1 MGHAWVGHAW
11 VAAAELS
18 PTHFL
23 AYLLPSVLAQ
33 LPLGQSCNK
42 GTGLSLLS
50 TWRDYKQHSE
60 RHKAGMIPEHQGPIA
75 HKRNIHD
82 SQCRAVMPPEPGLA
96 ACQHQLPQSL
106 EPPSSLQGPSTQHWA
121 AWAFARAGTSERGR
135 ESSAME
141 NPVWAAYNWADVVAP
156 ERQLGNTA
164 IRGGIFPLP
173 LPAS

>member
-1 MGHAWVGHAW
+1 MRGWRRQNSAPPISLQTSCPPSWHSYHWA
-11 VAAAELS
+11 S
-18 PTHFL
+18 L
-23 AYLLPSVLAQ
+23 AIKEQ
-33 LPLGQSCNK
+33 G
-42 GTGLSLLS
+42 SLLYFLLGG
-50 TWRDYKQHSE
+50 TKQHSE

-106 EPPSSLQGPSTQHWA
+106 EPPSSLQGPSTRHWA

-141 NPVWAAYNWADVVAP
+141 NPVWAAYNWADVVAL